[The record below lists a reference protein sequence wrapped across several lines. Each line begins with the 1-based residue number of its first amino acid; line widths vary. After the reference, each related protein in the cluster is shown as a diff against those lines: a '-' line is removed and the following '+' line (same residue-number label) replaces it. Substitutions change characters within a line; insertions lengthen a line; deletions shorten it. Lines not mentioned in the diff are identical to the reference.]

1 MRTEIKY
8 YCSTCNMM
16 FTDEKECKIHER
28 ECGKTL
34 AKIVRIVLSATGH
47 INLQVVDVRLSDKN
61 RIGREDVESVG
72 NGNVTIK
79 FYCRPED
86 EREYVVK
93 ALKKA
98 REASDRILERIEN
111 EKKKYGI
118 TWTEAGL

>member
-1 MRTEIKY
+1 MKTEIKY
-8 YCSTCNMM
+8 YCDTCNRM
-16 FTDEKECKIHER
+16 FTDEKECKMHER
-28 ECGKTL
+28 ECGKAK
-34 AKIVRIVLSATGH
+34 AKIVRIVLSAAGY
-47 INLQVVDVRLSDKN
+47 IQLQVVDVRLSDKSL
-61 RIGREDVESVG
+61 IGKEETESAG
-72 NGNVTIK
+72 MGNVTIR

-98 REASDRILERIEN
+98 REVSDRILDRIEK